1 MNRESEVSEK
11 AQMLFK
17 NLVERYVAEGSPI
30 GSKSLAEFS
39 EMNVSSAT
47 VRNVMAD
54 LEERGLVTSPHKS
67 AGRVPTP
74 LGYRFFV
81 DSLIQVEPMAQLEI
95 QR

>member
-39 EMNVSSAT
+39 EINVSSAT
-47 VRNVMAD
+47 VRNVMQD
-54 LEERGLVTSPHKS
+54 LEYLGLLDSPHIS
-67 AGRVPTP
+67 A
-74 LGYRFFV
+74 
-81 DSLIQVEPMAQLEI
+81 
-95 QR
+95 

>member
-39 EMNVSSAT
+39 H
-47 VRNVMAD
+47 
-54 LEERGLVTSPHKS
+54 G
-67 AGRVPTP
+67 
-74 LGYRFFV
+74 
-81 DSLIQVEPMAQLEI
+81 
-95 QR
+95 